1 MLPQAWATLVY
12 NDGETHNVST
22 SIADEASNP
31 QIQISNG
38 TTVNWDSGATY
49 DGTGTNTDGIR
60 IYDTSAYNLNGGSF
74 SVTDNANTGGSPIG
88 ISLQSGYSGTVSVNS
103 GSFTYTETLNGN
115 CVFLKSTDGSG
126 FTVNLTGGTVT
137 ISEGGA
143 GGARLVYIEENGT
156 VNATGGVYN
165 LTEAGT
171 QTLDVF
177 AIIGGDDNSRIDISG
192 GTYNLNSDSEI
203 SLLYLDA
210 GEISLSGGTFSANQ
224 TMTGVVDGG
233 NLTLSGTFEGIAAGV
248 YDDSTWTDGTITGI
262 LSDGN
267 SITLD
272 LSIGDGTLG
281 TITIIPETSATGMLM
296 ALAVSMLLLRR
307 KHRLTN

>member
-12 NDGETHNVST
+12 NDGATHDVST
-22 SIADEASNP
+22 PIADQASNP
-31 QIQISNG
+31 QVQISNG
-38 TTVNWDSGATY
+38 TTVNWNAGATY
-49 DGTGTNTDGIR
+49 SGTGANTDGIR
-60 IYDTSAYNLNGGSF
+60 MYDTAQYHLNGGSF
-74 SVTDNANTGGSPIG
+74 SVTDNENVGGSPVG
-88 ISLQSGYSGTVSVNS
+88 ISLQSGYSGTTSINS
-103 GSFTYTETLNGN
+103 GSFSYTETLNGN

-156 VNATGGVYN
+156 VNLTGGVYN
-165 LTEAGT
+165 LSEAGT

-177 AIIGGDDNSRIDISG
+177 AIIGGDVNSRIDISG
-192 GTYNLNSDSEI
+192 GTYNLTSDSDI
-203 SLLYLDA
+203 SLLSMDA
-210 GEISLSGGTFSANQ
+210 GEISLSGGAFSANQ
-224 TMTGVVDGG
+224 NIAGVVSGG
-233 NLTLSGTFEGIAAGV
+233 NLTLVGTFDGIAAGV
-248 YDDSTWTDGTITGI
+248 YNDSTWTDGTISGI

-296 ALAVSMLLLRR
+296 ALAVCMLLLRR